1 MQEKDALKSKK
12 PKNSQ
17 VARLKSRTLQ
27 SAIALALGSILL
39 ILLFGAT
46 ATTANTYDEQLKAI
60 TYTNQYRLGSKT
72 LTYMVQAYAVTAGQK
87 YYDGYMRELNEDK
100 NRDIAWA
107 ELEKLDITASEWA
120 YLEQI
125 AALSN
130 NLVPLETSALEAAAK
145 GDTETARAY
154 VFSQEY
160 GDTIDEI
167 NALSDK
173 AIAEIQSRKSIK
185 SNRIN
190 TQVLVFEIL
199 LFIAFGILTFQ
210 VVLTIRFARK
220 ELLAP
225 ITKVEHQMR
234 ALADGNLHVPLDLVQ
249 DDSEVGDMVSAIAL
263 MKQNLLSMIDEIR
276 SVLAQMANGN
286 FQISVKQEYPG
297 DFEQIKTSLVEISSD
312 MKKALLTIRDVS
324 GEIDKG
330 SEQLA
335 EAAENLAG
343 GCTTQASRVSELTA
357 LIQTMSDNMQRNA
370 QEASDSVNISL
381 TASEALAAGNEKMT
395 ALKVAISEINKCSEQ
410 IRSIISTIQ
419 SIASQTNLLSLNAAI
434 EAARAGEAGKGF
446 AVVADQVK
454 NLAKESA
461 QAAGET
467 TELIE
472 TTVIAVEK
480 GISIAD
486 ETAKDI
492 AGVMVGA
499 QESTARMTD
508 MAALLKQD
516 VDGMAHISD
525 SIQRVSEIVDSNST
539 ASEETAAVSE
549 QQKAQVEAMVQMM
562 SNFQF

>member
-1 MQEKDALKSKK
+1 MQEKDALKSKR

-27 SAIALALGSILL
+27 SAIALALGSVLL
-39 ILLFGAT
+39 ILLFGASI
-46 ATTANTYDEQLKAI
+46 TTANTYEDQLNA
-60 TYTNQYRLGSKT
+60 TMYTNQYRLGTKT
-72 LTYMVQAYAVTAGQK
+72 LTYMVQAYAVTGDQK

-100 NRDIAWA
+100 NRDVAWA
-107 ELEKLDITASEWA
+107 ELQKLDITASEWA

-125 AALSN
+125 AALSDT
-130 NLVPLETSALEAAAK
+130 LAPLETRAIEAAAK
-145 GDTETARAY
+145 GNTEAAQSY

-160 GDTIDEI
+160 GDTVDEI
-167 NALSDK
+167 NTLSDEVIE
-173 AIAEIQSRKSIK
+173 AIQSRKSIK
-185 SNRIN
+185 TNRIK
-190 TQVLVFEIL
+190 TQQLIFAIL
-199 LFIAFGILTFQ
+199 LFVAFGILTFQ

-220 ELLAP
+220 QLLAP

-234 ALADGNLHVPLDLVQ
+234 ALAEGNLHVPLDLTP
-249 DDSEVGDMVSAIAL
+249 DDSEVGHMVSAIAL
-263 MKQNLLSMIDEIR
+263 MKQNLLSMIGEIS

-286 FQISVKQEYPG
+286 FHNNVVQEYPG
-297 DFEQIKTSLVEISSD
+297 DFEQIKTSLMEISGD
-312 MKKALLTIRDVS
+312 MKKTLLTIQNVS
-324 GEIDKG
+324 SEIDKG

-335 EAAENLAG
+335 GAAEELAD

-357 LIQTMSDNMQRNA
+357 LIQTMSENMQRNA
-370 QEASDSVNISL
+370 QDANDSVRISL
-381 TASEALAAGNEKMT
+381 TASEALAAGNEKMAT
-395 ALKVAISEINKCSEQ
+395 LKVAISEISKCSEQ

-486 ETAKDI
+486 ETAKDME
-492 AGVMVGA
+492 GVMVGA
-499 QESTARMTD
+499 RESTARMTD
-508 MAALLKQD
+508 MATLFKQD
-516 VDGMAHISD
+516 VDSMVNIND
-525 SIQRVSEIVDSNST
+525 SIQRVSEIVDSNAV
-539 ASEETAAVSE
+539 ASEKTAAVSE
-549 QQKAQVEAMVQMM
+549 EQKAQVETMVKMM

>member
-39 ILLFGAT
+39 ILLFGAST
-46 ATTANTYDEQLKAI
+46 TTANTYEEQVKATI
-60 TYTNQYRLGSKT
+60 YTNQYRLGSKT
-72 LTYMVQAYAVTAGQK
+72 LTYMVQAYAVTADQK

-100 NRDIAWA
+100 NRDVAWA
-107 ELEKLDITASEWA
+107 ELQKLDITASEWD

-145 GDTETARAY
+145 GNTDTAQAY

-167 NALSDK
+167 NALSDEVIE
-173 AIAEIQSRKSIK
+173 AIQSRKSTK
-185 SNRIN
+185 TNRIK
-190 TQVLVFEIL
+190 TQQFVFTIL

-210 VVLTIRFARK
+210 VVRTIRFARK

-234 ALADGNLHVPLDLVQ
+234 ALADGNLHVPLDLAP
-249 DDSEVGDMVSAIAL
+249 DDSEVGHMVSAIAL

-286 FQISVKQEYPG
+286 FQNNVVQEYPG
-297 DFEQIKTSLVEISSD
+297 DFEQIKTSLIEISGD
-312 MKKALLTIRDVS
+312 MRKTLMTIQKVS
-324 GEIDKG
+324 NEIDNG

-335 EAAENLAG
+335 GAAEELAD
-343 GCTTQASRVSELTA
+343 GCTTQASRMSELTV
-357 LIQTMSDNMQRNA
+357 LIQTMSENMQRNA
-370 QEASDSVNISL
+370 QDANDSVRISL
-381 TASEALAAGNEKMT
+381 TASDALAAGNEKMT
-395 ALKVAISEINKCSEQ
+395 ALKIAINEISKCSEQ

-492 AGVMVGA
+492 EGVMVGA
-499 QESTARMTD
+499 RESTARMTD
-508 MAALLKQD
+508 MAALFKQD
-516 VDGMAHISD
+516 VDSMANIND
-525 SIQRVSEIVDSNST
+525 SIQRVSEIVDSNAV
-539 ASEETAAVSE
+539 ASEKTAAVSE
-549 QQKAQVEAMVQMM
+549 EQKAQVETMVDMM